1 MDAGATADQ
10 YPPKMGVTRISCIG
24 SFSYYNL
31 QIAGSLVIAFKGA
44 VYRSRRRTG
53 AEQQIDISQK
63 MGVTSP
69 VSKSVLDFSD

>member
-10 YPPKMGVTRISCIG
+10 YPPKMGADTDFLYWFIFI
-24 SFSYYNL
+24 L
-31 QIAGSLVIAFKGA
+31 QFAGSLVIAFKGA